1 MPRPTPLPSRRTSR
15 LLQLGRLTGAVA
27 GAVLVK
33 GTRRLAAGEWPAMSE
48 LLLTPGNANRLANR
62 LSEMRGAATKFGQ
75 LLSMEAGD
83 YLPPEVTAVLAR
95 LREDANPMP
104 LGQVADVLEQAWGAA
119 WKKGF
124 ERFWFTPLAAASIGQ
139 VHEALMRDGRHLAVK
154 VQYPGVR
161 DAIDSDL
168 RNLAALLRLLRLVP
182 PEIDLAALLE
192 EARAQLYQEAD
203 YLAEAAAIV
212 EYSALLGNA
221 PGFILPSV
229 QTDLTRPEVLAM
241 SFVPGHPVEELA
253 DAPSETRNKVAT
265 RLLDLAL
272 RELLQW
278 GFVQT
283 DAHFG
288 NYRYDPQSERIGLL
302 DFGATRRHGARCM
315 TGLRRLIGAAVRGD
329 RGAIEDQAMALG
341 YLRADEVA
349 SCRDAMVNMIA
360 TVAEPACRNGQF
372 GFATSD
378 LSQRVAAQ
386 AAALRLRQR
395 YWHLPPLDILFLHRK
410 LAGTYLLCARLR
422 AQVEVAALVEP
433 YLL

>member
-1 MPRPTPLPSRRTSR
+1 MR
-15 LLQLGRLTGAVA
+15 
-27 GAVLVK
+27 
-33 GTRRLAAGEWPAMSE
+33 E
-48 LLLTPGNANRLANR
+48 LLLTPANANRLADR
-62 LSEMRGAATKFGQ
+62 LSEMRGAAIKVGQ

-95 LREDANPMP
+95 LREAAHPMP
-104 LGQVADVLEQAWGAA
+104 LGQVADVLGKAWGAH
-119 WKKGF
+119 WEKDF
-124 ERFWFTPLAAASIGQ
+124 ERFWFTPIAAASIGQ
-139 VHEALMRDGRHLAVK
+139 VHEALMRDGKHLAVK

-168 RNLAALLRLLRLVP
+168 RNLATLLRLLRLVP
-182 PEIDLAALLE
+182 PELDLAALLE
-192 EARAQLYQEAD
+192 EARAQLHREAD

-212 EYSALLGNA
+212 EYSALLRDA
-221 PGFILPSV
+221 PDFILPSV
-229 QTDLTRPEVLAM
+229 QAELTSPEVLAM

-278 GFVQT
+278 GLVQT

-302 DFGATRRHGARCM
+302 DFGATRRHGASCM
-315 TGLRRLIGAAVRGD
+315 AGLRRLIRAAVHGD
-329 RGAIEDQAMALG
+329 RAAIEDQAIELG
-341 YLRADEVA
+341 YLRPDEAA
-349 SCRDAMVNMIA
+349 SCRDAMLDMIA
-360 TVAEPACRNGQF
+360 TVAEPARSSKP
-372 GFATSD
+372 FAFAASD

-422 AQVEVAALVEP
+422 AQAEVAALVEP